1 MTSCWP
7 HEHHQRTLSTWRISK
22 RKSRVSTSLRHDMCM
37 DVAVYIP
44 GGRTSINNLLR
55 AQRRQQ
61 MQAITEMTD
70 IMDVLHT
77 NNNGNFLMSVQFFSE
92 KLDTA
97 IMEGLASINWGTRYM
112 DWWCQRWM
120 SAFYNQLPQ
129 KTCISICKR
138 SKKKSPRMNG
148 LNLKSYPTMWEYI
161 KEEALFGVQFTVH
174 REKFL

>member
-1 MTSCWP
+1 
-7 HEHHQRTLSTWRISK
+7 
-22 RKSRVSTSLRHDMCM
+22 M

-112 DWWCQRWM
+112 DW
-120 SAFYNQLPQ
+120 
-129 KTCISICKR
+129 
-138 SKKKSPRMNG
+138 
-148 LNLKSYPTMWEYI
+148 
-161 KEEALFGVQFTVH
+161 
-174 REKFL
+174 